1 MTIEEITERYERELE
16 KMRSNTLESLRDN
29 IDISNA
35 IYDKRNN
42 RYVFYVFE
50 DDMYNEL
57 NKIED
62 VQFEYIRHCPFYFSK
77 SFYEKTGICEFQLV
91 HWSFDR

>member
-16 KMRSNTLESLRDN
+16 KMRSNTLESLKDN

-42 RYVFYVFE
+42 RYVFYVF
-50 DDMYNEL
+50 DDEMFNEL
-57 NKIED
+57 NKIDD
-62 VQFEYIRHCPFYFSK
+62 VKFEYICHCPFYFSK
-77 SFYEKTGICEFQLV
+77 SFFEKTGIGEFQLI